1 MILSEYGVPMKTLIT
16 CLMLLI
22 TLSSAFA
29 GDTCLN
35 PHPNLIWE
43 RTVPFD
49 HYQVEIARDAAFKEQ
64 VLRDSI
70 ENVSRYVPM
79 QAMEPGSYF
88 WRATGRDGK
97 PQSGRFSVSKPRK
110 TLAIPAGSGLA
121 EIQAAIASAEPFTEI
136 KFEKGSYDIHPKEG
150 DVALFDLHDKK
161 NLIID
166 GGGSEFMIH
175 GIVSIIE
182 ALRCEDVTFR
192 NFTVDYNAPIRTA
205 VKVTGVDEAAGTITG
220 ELLPGHPKPED
231 HPERFWTKHTGFTA
245 MMVDP
250 EKHSMAL
257 LTDNCTGC
265 EVPWEVRSDGSYKIK
280 LTESGLARMKHIR
293 PGLVYTMGP
302 RGPAGFEI
310 ALSEN
315 ITLYNIKTLM
325 VPGIG
330 ICGTFANDLKVFK
343 VQLKRRE
350 DRHVA
355 VQNGGTNLRSA
366 RIGVWMQEC
375 FFECVG
381 DDSNHNNALTILPL
395 KQPAPDTVIISD
407 NQAGTFHQPDDLDIL
422 PGDRF
427 LFYNREEGEI
437 IADAKVK
444 KVEMPEKF
452 KKRMILLQFD
462 RDLPKLKL
470 SPRNGRL
477 TKEEMRQITGL
488 HSINRVAGNF
498 VFKNN
503 EFSRGRRIGILTKGG
518 PGLIVGNRMEFLGG
532 SGVDAWNCPWGGFN
546 AQDTLIKNNTI
557 INPDITARKDDAEGA
572 GIRFMALCGPDGAGY
587 GGIVKT
593 PLYENIQMIGNR
605 IVNAPGYGIT
615 FEDGRNIV
623 IKDNQ
628 IEITDPSVMRL
639 PDAKPIH
646 TARIENPTLEGNKT
660 SYPKD

>member
-1 MILSEYGVPMKTLIT
+1 MKK
-16 CLMLLI
+16 MLLI
-22 TLSSAFA
+22 YMILFA
-29 GDTCLN
+29 AGSVLAAGSTLN
-35 PHPNLIWE
+35 PHPNLMWE

-49 HYQVEIARDAAFKEQ
+49 RYQVEIARDAEFKETVIQ
-64 VLRDSI
+64 DSI

-88 WRATGRDGK
+88 WRATGKEGAM
-97 PQSGRFSVSKPRK
+97 QAGEFSIAEPKQ
-110 TLAIPAGSGLA
+110 TLTIPAGSGLKD
-121 EIQAAIASAEPFTEI
+121 IQAAIASAEPFTLI
-136 KFEKGSYDIHPKEG
+136 RFEKASYDIHPQEE

-175 GIVSIIE
+175 GIISIVQVLN
-182 ALRCEDVTFR
+182 AEDITFR
-192 NFTVDYNAPIRTA
+192 NFTVDYNAPIRTS

-231 HPERFWTKHTGFTA
+231 HPERFWTEHTGLTA
-245 MMVDP
+245 MMIDP
-250 EKHSMAL
+250 EMHSMAPM
-257 LTDNCTGC
+257 TDNCSGC
-265 EVPWEVRSDGSYKIK
+265 EVPWEIQGDGEYTIK
-280 LTESGLARMKHIR
+280 LTESGLARMNHIR

-315 ITLYNIKTLM
+315 ITLYDIKTLM

-330 ICGTFANDLKVFK
+330 ISSSFVNDLKVFK
-343 VQLKRRE
+343 VRLTRRE
-350 DRHVA
+350 DRHIA

-366 RIGVWMQEC
+366 RIGVWMQDC

-407 NQAGTFHQPDDLDIL
+407 NQAGTSHQPDDLDIL

-444 KVEMPEKF
+444 KIEMPEKF
-452 KKRMILLQFD
+452 KKRMMLLQFD

-488 HSINRVAGNF
+488 HSINRVAGHF
-498 VFKNN
+498 VFKDNT
-503 EFSRGRRIGILTKGG
+503 FSRGRRIGILTKGG

-572 GIRFMALCGPDGAGY
+572 GIRFMALCGPTGAGY

-593 PLYENIQMIGNR
+593 PLYDDIHIISNR

-623 IKDNQ
+623 IRDNR

-639 PDAKPIH
+639 ADAKPIH
-646 TARIENPTLEGNKT
+646 TARIENLILEGNEVK
-660 SYPKD
+660 YPAGCSGVEGLQ